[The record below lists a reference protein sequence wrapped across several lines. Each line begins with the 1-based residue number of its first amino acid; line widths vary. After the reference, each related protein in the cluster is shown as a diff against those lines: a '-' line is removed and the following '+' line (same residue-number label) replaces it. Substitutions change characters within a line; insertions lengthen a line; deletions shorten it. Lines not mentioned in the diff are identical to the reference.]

1 VIRIFVAAGLGLVIS
16 LFGTRLLIGWL
27 ARLGVGQPIH
37 TDLAERHTTKSGT
50 PTMGGVAIVGA
61 AVVSYIM
68 SAAYRGVYTT
78 RGLLVISAIGGAGL
92 VGLVDDWIKV
102 RNERNLGLNKRAK
115 MAGLLA
121 VAVTFSVLLVTLTEQ
136 HTELSFTRWSSIG
149 WQLGKVGWV
158 IWAVFLI
165 IGSSNATN
173 LTDGLDGLLAGSSIF
188 AFTAFVI
195 IGFWSYR
202 NALYDL
208 TPQGLELAV
217 IAAAMVGACAGFL
230 WWNAAPA
237 RIFMGDTGSLAI
249 GTALACLA
257 LTTNTQLLLPV
268 IGALFVAE
276 TLSVILQV
284 ISFRFFGGRRIFR
297 MAPIHHHFEMGGWP
311 ETTVIIRFWMM
322 SAVAT
327 AVGVGLYYRDF
338 LVATKTLSK

>member
-1 VIRIFVAAGLGLVIS
+1 MIRIFVAAGLGLVIS